1 MGTSFLNQWFSD
13 GAIKAICW
21 TLIHSLWIGLIISLL
36 AALVIMFTR
45 KSAAALRYRLLCGIL
60 VLFILSVAVVFC
72 IQVRSNGAGQ
82 INPGNQKFFVGDGNV
97 KFEITN
103 QHFPAHSFSA
113 IEVIVNF
120 LDSYVNIIFLAWLLL
135 FVMKS
140 LKMMGG
146 LLYIQR
152 LRNYRVHEVSEEF
165 KHKIELFSRQIGIR
179 QSIRLMQSE
188 LVKVPVVVGWLKPLI
203 LLPIG
208 IITQLPAEQL
218 DSILWHEMAHIRRRD
233 YLVNILQ
240 AVVEAVF
247 FFNPGLLWLSSLIR
261 AEREACCDDLV
272 IARMNKKANYLE
284 ALLSFGFGE
293 FQDTGLAMGIGSG
306 NHLRDRLKRIITQEN
321 KRLSIA
327 EKAVLGFGLMLLTVF
342 TAIPK
347 AGQAAV
353 HFSND
358 LAKKVASVIDKRSG
372 TKTVTVALLY
382 KIKTGA
388 TLSGHTGQEA
398 QVQPSDTGMHFKS
411 VLFNSTDVD
420 FANSDFSAMDKKGNK
435 YHFVLSHDKLV
446 LMEMN
451 GVKIADDKLQSYTYL
466 IDYIRQ
472 EMLEKRRV
480 RMTDLAR
487 VKSISPRAKFKKDDS
502 VLYLMRTI
510 DSLKVAARQS
520 RDDGESGRSMADAQR
535 RLNKLQNM
543 RIHAHA
549 DSVNYAQ
556 QLQRMRIQTR
566 ADGIAY
572 EQQLQNMRIRSHVD
586 SIDHAQQLQ
595 RMRIQTQ
602 ADGINYKQQLQN
614 MRIRARVDSMN
625 FTQELQK
632 MRSIIIDLVNEKVV
646 SKPSDVK
653 WFGLSDTELLVNG
666 IKQRDA
672 LQQRLKAKYGVREG
686 NGLYYGPVKMTG
698 RGVFIDEEAVAHF
711 KRDDSLRRRS
721 MEPRPMGDGYEP
733 RAIGDSLAVERR
745 LVQLK
750 HMAAMDAHSR
760 MQSDRKFDTAWK
772 KRWSPAQDSLMKL
785 RKFEQ
790 FKVRDGYVPPR
801 VSLQPIIT
809 NIIADL
815 VTDNVVKDK
824 NDVSSFNLTNTYL
837 MVNGVKQSA
846 KLHNKLKSKYLEGG
860 QYEADRQ
867 IVNDPKFGFHY
878 NGPGSMGIGITN
890 DRADTGN

>member
-72 IQVRSNGAGQ
+72 IQVRSNDAGQ

-97 KFEITN
+97 KFEITG
-103 QHFPAHSFSA
+103 HGFAAPAVSPVK
-113 IEVIVNF
+113 VIVNF
-120 LDSYVNIIFLAWLLL
+120 LDSYTNIIFLAWLLF

-152 LRNYRVHEVSEEF
+152 LRNYKVHEVSEEF
-165 KHKIELFSRQIGIR
+165 KHKIELFSQQIGIG
-179 QSIRLMQSE
+179 QSIRLVQSE
-188 LVKVPVVVGWLKPLI
+188 LVKVPVVVGWLKPVI

-208 IITQLPAEQL
+208 IVTQLTPEQL
-218 DSILWHEMAHIRRRD
+218 DSILWHELAHIRRRD

-240 AVVEAVF
+240 ALVETVF

-261 AEREACCDDLV
+261 GEREACCDDMV
-272 IARMNKKANYLE
+272 ISQMNKKANYLE

-306 NHLRDRLKRIITQEN
+306 NQLRDRLKRMINQEN

-327 EKAVLGFGLMLLTVF
+327 EKAVLGFGLVLLTVF
-342 TAIPK
+342 TVIPK

-372 TKTVTVALLY
+372 TKTVTVSLLY
-382 KIKTGA
+382 KTKTGA
-388 TLSGHTGQEA
+388 TLFGHTGQEA

-451 GVKIADDKLQSYTYL
+451 GVRIADDKLESYTYL

-480 RMTDLAR
+480 RVNDIAGL
-487 VKSISPRAKFKKDDS
+487 KSISPRAKFKKDDS
-502 VLYLMRTI
+502 AHYLMYKV
-510 DSLKVAARQS
+510 DSLKVAVRQS

-549 DSVNYAQ
+549 DSVSYAQ
-556 QLQRMRIQTR
+556 QLQKMRIQTK
-566 ADGIAY
+566 
-572 EQQLQNMRIRSHVD
+572 
-586 SIDHAQQLQ
+586 
-595 RMRIQTQ
+595 
-602 ADGINYKQQLQN
+602 ADGINYKQQLQRMYIRAHTDSIDYAVRLQN
-614 MRIRARVDSMN
+614 MRIRAHVDSIGHAQKLQNMRIRAH
-625 FTQELQK
+625 TDSADYERVLQK
-632 MRSIIIDLVNEKVV
+632 MRNVITDLVNEKVV
-646 SKPSDVK
+646 GKSSDVK
-653 WFGLSDTELLVNG
+653 WFGLSDTELVVNG
-666 IKQRDA
+666 IKEPDA
-672 LQQRLKAKYGVREG
+672 LQQRLKAKYGVSAG

-711 KRDDSLRRRS
+711 KRADSLRKRS
-721 MEPRPMGDGYEP
+721 MEPRPMGESYEF
-733 RAIGDSLAVERR
+733 RTMGDSLTVQRR
-745 LVQLK
+745 LLQLK
-750 HMAAMDAHSR
+750 RMAAMDAQSR

-772 KRWSPAQDSLMKL
+772 KRWSPGQDSLMKL

-790 FKVRDGYVPPR
+790 FEVRHGYVPPR
-801 VSLQPIIT
+801 VKLQPIIT

-815 VTDNVVKDK
+815 VSDNIVKDK
-824 NDVSSFNLTNTYL
+824 NAVSSFNLTNGYL
-837 MVNGVKQSA
+837 MVNGVKQSD
-846 KLHNKLKSKYLEGG
+846 KLHNKLKSKYLEGA

-867 IVNDPKFGFHY
+867 IINDPKFGFHY
-878 NGPGSMGIGITN
+878 QGPGSMGIGITN
-890 DRADTGN
+890 DLADPGN